1 MNGIDLN
8 RYLRD
13 DGLRA
18 ALEASARRERAQA
31 LGGLLIAAARHLA
44 RLPGGLRR
52 LFTTPGGG
60 AESVS

>member
-1 MNGIDLN
+1 MNDIDLD
-8 RYLRD
+8 RYFSDGALR
-13 DGLRA
+13 G
-18 ALEASARRERAQA
+18 ALEARARRERAQA

-52 LFTTPGGG
+52 LFTKPGGG